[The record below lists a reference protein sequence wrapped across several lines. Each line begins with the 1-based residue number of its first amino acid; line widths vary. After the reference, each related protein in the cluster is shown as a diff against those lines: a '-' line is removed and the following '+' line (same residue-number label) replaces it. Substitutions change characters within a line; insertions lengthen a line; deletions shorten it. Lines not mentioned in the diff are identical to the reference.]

1 MYDLAMEQYQMFM
14 ETPAMWQ
21 EDPEMRTP
29 DGKLNLCL
37 DCINVD
43 WSKPE
48 DIMDA
53 HRLIEEGYS
62 MGTHYNE
69 EAFHN
74 GLKAMGV
81 PLPVYNSKPAVKAA
95 AMPQKAN
102 GGIHYGAY
110 APPMFAGG
118 GMPCYECGGMYAEG
132 GDTGC
137 PPGTV
142 PDGNGNCVSDL
153 STPPTP
159 NSSLYQYYQ
168 DALSKP
174 GMTEEI
180 ARKMIKSRRT
190 CKPGDECW
198 EEELVQQVQQPTKR
212 DGYYLEPSGNPGVGV
227 LHFSG
232 NDGNG
237 QYTHKVVGPTLA
249 RDWYN
254 DRDQQVFF
262 DIDPNTTSP
271 SITYNPD
278 IKIYESMEAASSVIN
293 NERMDPIKAK
303 AEQRRR
309 EAAAK
314 IEQQKQMMLQ
324 QKGNG
329 GDYIPFEQYEQY
341 AEGGGIPERYKN
353 MGFTKVG
360 VKKESTS
367 AGKKWMV
374 LAKKGDQYKVVHGGY
389 DGMKDYTQHGS
400 EDRRE
405 RFWDRMGGRD
415 SAKAK
420 DPFSPLYWH
429 KRFGTWAEGGELPEM
444 QDAGPVP
451 SFDGDK
457 PQFLRQTGPTI
468 ENLRK
473 FMGTDRLTQ
482 YDGSAN
488 PEPGNLSQDQQANS
502 PIGSII
508 EFLDP
513 SGIMSHDDAS
523 KAYKDWKAS
532 GNSMPTFDQALS
544 IFSAIPALGKYGKFS
559 YIAGTGADGMKALY
573 KSFPWQQALNLW
585 EMQSES
591 QGDDIPSKANGGA
604 AGMYKYDDGGDYSKM
619 FREGDH
625 TIDTTY
631 SKQLNNLENNKWN
644 RGLAVANSLSDPR
657 NFTSM
662 LPDKGFGSGL
672 KAITGLASG
681 LAGATLGYEKMFAKD
696 KTESNMFNPQTKE
709 MGKTQDVLKARYDKA
724 NPAQPAQQPQA
735 SAPAAGPSMMP
746 YGLSPE
752 LMQQISNQAAS
763 MPGASAKTP
772 TLNTD
777 RARGESKAM
786 MDKSMAESEAYDA
799 ERKKAMD
806 ANNRWGA
813 AEDSV
818 VPYNYDPST
827 GYHTDVESNLTARW
841 DTPMRILYKD
851 GKPEETES
859 GIGVYKTAFREKPE
873 DLAALQKEGYYKK
886 KDSEGTTYDWDNSA
900 LDDKTGKWIDFK
912 DNPAFATEQGYDVPG
927 YSTPATATGM
937 PASTGMNRQD
947 KMDQNW
953 IDNGYVKDASG
964 QWVEKDKPQQQA
976 TTPTQPT
983 IPTGSTPN
991 QMVNRGQGTLKQDA
1005 QGNYLYGSDATGWSK
1020 SQNRELAESK
1030 WRAGSYNQTPQVNTQ
1045 IPAIPAGLESLMNGI
1060 QRKREGGLTKF
1071 WPGGPFDPQAFQ
1083 NMINGQMGKTGT
1095 GVHTDEQGAGQ
1106 QMGSYADFNRQG
1118 KDAPLQYQKDWETTE
1133 RGDTAGFVAANNA
1146 LIGLG
1151 AVNSVLGAKNQ
1162 QKQYNQEMVKIG
1174 NTDSMYNAVNAS
1186 NPYGNYT
1193 TNVGIGPNFAL
1204 VRQTAAQD
1212 FSDANLAR
1220 NGGTM
1225 KRKYKQGGS
1234 YMVSNEEL
1242 MEILRNGGDV
1252 EFL

>member
-1 MYDLAMEQYQMFM
+1 MKQYLKRYQVAGPVGETAAEKRKRMYDLAMEQYQMFM

-43 WSKPE
+43 WSNPD

-95 AMPQKAN
+95 ATPQKAN
-102 GGIHYGAY
+102 GGVHYGAY
-110 APPMFAGG
+110 APPMFASG

-132 GDTGC
+132 GSAPC

-142 PDGNGNCVSDL
+142 PDGNGNCVSDM

-168 DALSKP
+168 EALSKP

-198 EEELVQQVQQPTKR
+198 EEEVVQQIQQPTKR

-227 LHFSG
+227 LHFSS

-237 QYTHKVVGPTLA
+237 QYTHKVIGPTLV

-262 DIDPNTTSP
+262 DRDPNTTSP
-271 SITYNPD
+271 GITYNPD

-309 EAAAK
+309 EAAAR
-314 IEQQKQMMLQ
+314 IEQQKQMMENPRKAEGGSTGDDDKDPKVK
-324 QKGNG
+324 KGRTLFGRPYQVVETEAGPTTSGYERPGETTRVKTVYYKNG
-329 GDYIPFEQYEQY
+329 NVAKQVIENNERGGNETTWHDKDGKVTALENSTGYRTFSNGYFDYDNNVDFETSKRRQDETQFFDYNNKLDAFLKRAKLNMENMSSDGSQPGDSYNTTWEDWENSKSDFTREKVPGVRRSTAKFED
-341 AEGGGIPERYKN
+341 GGGIPERYKN

-444 QDAGPVP
+444 QDAGKVKERTFLGTASQFLPVYE
-451 SFDGDK
+451 SYLDYSDLVSGVANGDK
-457 PQFLRQTGPTI
+457 EQMYRGIVGLGQPFSGKALTGTVDYLTELFLGKDTADKNESKR
-468 ENLRK
+468 
-473 FMGTDRLTQ
+473 
-482 YDGSAN
+482 
-488 PEPGNLSQDQQANS
+488 
-502 PIGSII
+502 
-508 EFLDP
+508 
-513 SGIMSHDDAS
+513 SGIINMS
-523 KAYKDWKAS
+523 
-532 GNSMPTFDQALS
+532 PTQLQKLY
-544 IFSAIPALGKYGKFS
+544 IKYGPGGYDKWIS
-559 YIAGTGADGMKALY
+559 DGMPKL
-573 KSFPWQQALNLW
+573 
-585 EMQSES
+585 E
-591 QGDDIPSKANGGA
+591 
-604 AGMYKYDDGGDYSKM
+604 DGGDYEKM
-619 FREGDH
+619 IKAGDH
-625 TIDTTY
+625 TVDYTY

-657 NFTSM
+657 SPIHM

-672 KAITGLASG
+672 KAIAGIASG
-681 LAGATLGYEKMFAKD
+681 LSGATLGYEKMFAKD
-696 KTESNMFNPQTKE
+696 KTERTLYNNETGEF
-709 MGKTQDVLKARYDKA
+709 GKREDVLKARYDKA
-724 NPAQPAQQPQA
+724 NPTQPAQQTNTQT
-735 SAPAAGPSMMP
+735 STGFMP
-746 YGLSPE
+746 YGMSPE
-752 LMQQISNQAAS
+752 LINQINEQAKGMPVKSN
-763 MPGASAKTP
+763 MTP
-772 TLNTD
+772 T
-777 RARGESKAM
+777 G
-786 MDKSMAESEAYDA
+786 
-799 ERKKAMD
+799 
-806 ANNRWGA
+806 G
-813 AEDSV
+813 
-818 VPYNYDPST
+818 
-827 GYHTDVESNLTARW
+827 
-841 DTPMRILYKD
+841 
-851 GKPEETES
+851 S
-859 GIGVYKTAFREKPE
+859 GIGAMEKDNNYNVEPPVQPA
-873 DLAALQKEGYYKK
+873 AAL
-886 KDSEGTTYDWDNSA
+886 
-900 LDDKTGKWIDFK
+900 
-912 DNPAFATEQGYDVPG
+912 
-927 YSTPATATGM
+927 
-937 PASTGMNRQD
+937 
-947 KMDQNW
+947 
-953 IDNGYVKDASG
+953 
-964 QWVEKDKPQQQA
+964 PQSQA
-976 TTPTQPT
+976 TP
-983 IPTGSTPN
+983 SAVPN
-991 QMVNRGQGTLKQDA
+991 V
-1005 QGNYLYGSDATGWSK
+1005 
-1020 SQNRELAESK
+1020 
-1030 WRAGSYNQTPQVNTQ
+1030 
-1045 IPAIPAGLESLMNGI
+1045 PAIPAGLENFMNGV
-1060 QRKREGGLTKF
+1060 QMKREGGLTKF
-1071 WPGGPFDPQAFQ
+1071 WPGGPFDKQGFQ
-1083 NMINGQMGKTGT
+1083 NMINQQMGNTGT
-1095 GVHTDEQGAGQ
+1095 GVHTDMQGDGQ
-1106 QMGSYADFNRQG
+1106 QMGSYAAFNMQG
-1118 KDAPLQYQKDWETTE
+1118 KDAPLQFQKDWETTE
-1133 RGDTAGFVAANNA
+1133 RGDSAGFVAANNA

-1151 AVNSVLGAKNQ
+1151 MANNVLGQKNQ
-1162 QKQYNQEMVKIG
+1162 QRQYNEQLMKMG
-1174 NTDSMYNAVNAS
+1174 NTDSMYNAVNPS

-1225 KRKYKQGGS
+1225 KRRYKQGGS

-1252 EFL
+1252 EFI